1 MSISFHVAPLS
12 GAEIPL
18 ALPLIQAT
26 WPGADLASWSGFVE
40 FFNEPMVATGSG
52 VLALHDA
59 AGFICGVLAYRFDRD
74 LQAGAVLAVHLF
86 TVADLVNSPKTVR
99 VLIDAAEARASELG
113 CLGVQIR
120 LRNDQARLASRLRTL
135 GLSSEAD
142 LFWKKVG
149 PAHTRN

>member
-1 MSISFHVAPLS
+1 MNVSFHVAPLS

-26 WPGADLASWSGFVE
+26 WPSADLASWSGFVE
-40 FFNEPMVATGSG
+40 FFNDRVVPIGSG
-52 VLALHDA
+52 VLALHDS

-74 LQAGAVLAVHLF
+74 LQAGAILAVHLF

-99 VLIDAAEARASELG
+99 ALIDAAEARASELG

-120 LRNDQARLASRLRTL
+120 LRSDQSKLASRLRTL

-142 LFWKKVG
+142 LFWKKID
-149 PAHTRN
+149 PAYTRN